1 MNTST
6 NAGPLAAL
14 AMPQRWI
21 KPVSAGLGL
30 FISVTALAWAAN
42 VYRMLGW
49 SFLAEQFLSVVLG
62 AAMAAIYI
70 TLPFR
75 RSRARGPDGVPVYDV
90 ILALLAIAVGLYYA
104 VMYPDMLGG
113 FFRPEP
119 MALAATW
126 VMFVLLIE
134 ALRRSAGLPL
144 VIVIACF
151 VGYALVGHLVEGDL
165 QTRKVDLNQMVYYL
179 NVDTSGM
186 LGLVLL
192 IGVTVVVPFVF
203 FGQLLGASGGAGF
216 FNDLALGLMGRY
228 RGGAAKISV
237 MASSLFGSINGIVV
251 SNILATGVITI
262 PLMKKS
268 GFSAEKA
275 AAIEASASNGGQLMP
290 PVMGAVAFLMADFL
304 RISYADVAIAAL
316 VPSVLYY
323 LALFIQSDLEAAKDG
338 IAAVSRDLIPRI
350 MKVVAMGWAFALP
363 FAILIYALFWL
374 NKEAENAALYA
385 CAAVIVIGMALGYGA
400 EKLTL
405 RKIWDCIIET
415 GLSSAS
421 IIMIAAASGF
431 IMGIL
436 QLTGLGFAMTMYLV
450 SLGASQLLLLLIVA
464 AMLCIVL
471 GMGMPTLGVY
481 VLLAVLIAPAL
492 VEAGVTPI
500 AAHMF
505 ILYLGMMSFVT
516 PPVAIGAFF
525 AANLARGKPM
535 KTAWIAM
542 RYSWVAYIIPFLF
555 VFSPSLLLQE
565 GTVFSILLAISTAA
579 VGIWFV
585 SAGMIGY
592 GLRRMPL
599 LWRAAAILGGAL
611 LLMPPTAADWA
622 GPGNLVGAAL
632 AAFVLV
638 IEYANRAVAAGAA
651 PGAAAE

>member
-1 MNTST
+1 MNDLHP
-6 NAGPLAAL
+6 AGVSARWSLPYALVKPVLTAL
-14 AMPQRWI
+14 ALF
-21 KPVSAGLGL
+21 VSL
-30 FISVTALAWAAN
+30 SALAWAADL
-42 VYRMLGW
+42 YRLAGW
-49 SFLAEQFLSVVLG
+49 NFLAEQFLSIVLG
-62 AAMAAIYI
+62 AAMAIVYI
-70 TLPFR
+70 TTPFNPKK
-75 RSRARGPDGVPVYDV
+75 SRIERGVPLFD
-90 ILALLAIAVGLYYA
+90 LLLAVLSLGVGLYYSYF
-104 VMYPDMLGG
+104 YPSMLDG
-113 FFRPEP
+113 FFRPES
-119 MALAATW
+119 ASLVATW
-126 VMFVLLIE
+126 VMFCLLLE

-144 VIVIACF
+144 VVVIGLF
-151 VGYALVGHLVEGDL
+151 VGYAMIGHLVEGDL
-165 QTRKVDLNQMVYYL
+165 QTRKVDLNQMIYYL

-228 RGGAAKISV
+228 RGGAAKIAV
-237 MASSLFGSINGIVV
+237 LASSLFGSINGIVV

-268 GFSAEKA
+268 GFSPEKA

-304 RISYADVAIAAL
+304 RISYADVALAAL
-316 VPSVLYY
+316 VPSLLYY

-338 IAAVSRDLIPRI
+338 VDAVPKSAIPRL
-350 MKVVAMGWAFALP
+350 MKVLAMGWAFVLP
-363 FAILIYALFWL
+363 FAVLIYALFWL

-385 CAAVIVIGMALGYGA
+385 CAGVIVVGLALGYGG
-400 EKLTL
+400 ERLNLK
-405 RKIWDCIIET
+405 KIWDCIIET

-421 IIMIAAASGF
+421 IIMIAAAAGF

-450 SLGASQLLLLLIVA
+450 GLGSSSVFLLLIVA
-464 AMLCIVL
+464 AVLCIIL

-525 AANLARGKPM
+525 AANLAKASPM
-535 KTAWIAM
+535 RTAWIAM
-542 RYSWVAYIIPFLF
+542 RYSWVAYVIPFLF
-555 VFSPSLLLQE
+555 VFSPTLLLQE
-565 GTVFSILLAISTAA
+565 GSVAETLLAIGTAA

-585 SAGMIGY
+585 SAGMVGF
-592 GLRRMPL
+592 GLRRMPM
-599 LWRAAAILGGAL
+599 LWRVVSFAAGAML
-611 LLMPPTAADWA
+611 LIPIGAADWA
-622 GPGNLVGAAL
+622 LMSNILGAGLAL
-632 AAFVLV
+632 AVLGV
-638 IEYANRAVAAGAA
+638 EYAGRVPKLVSKPSPDTN
-651 PGAAAE
+651 